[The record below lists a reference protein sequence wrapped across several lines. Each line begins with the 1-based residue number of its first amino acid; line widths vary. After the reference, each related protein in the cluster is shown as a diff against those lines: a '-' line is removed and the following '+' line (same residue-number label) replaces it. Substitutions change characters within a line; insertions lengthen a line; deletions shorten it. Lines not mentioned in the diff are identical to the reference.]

1 MEVLYFPKLKVTKS
15 QCSPQDCLRRSCDF
29 INKNKVLHLEV
40 VWVQL
45 DPWQYQAGTA
55 NMLGANEISACDG
68 VRVSNFCQRSPF
80 AMHSLTG
87 LPNAFG
93 AHGISACD
101 GVRVGIFY
109 LQVACLQYRP

>member
-1 MEVLYFPKLKVTKS
+1 M
-15 QCSPQDCLRRSCDF
+15 
-29 INKNKVLHLEV
+29 LHLQV
-40 VWVQL
+40 VLVQL

-55 NMLGANEISACDG
+55 NMLGANAISACDG
-68 VRVSNFCQRSPF
+68 VRVSNVCQQSPF

-101 GVRVGIFY
+101 GVRVRIFY
-109 LQVACLQYRP
+109 

>member
-1 MEVLYFPKLKVTKS
+1 MLY
-15 QCSPQDCLRRSCDF
+15 
-29 INKNKVLHLEV
+29 LEV

-45 DPWQYQAGTA
+45 DPWQYQAGPA

-80 AMHSLTG
+80 AMHYFTR
-87 LPNAFG
+87 LPNSFV

-101 GVRVGIFY
+101 GVRVGNFD
-109 LQVACLQYRP
+109 L